1 VSKNLDHLAIPE
13 APSFLNLLDPEQ
25 LTLSATFLSP
35 SRSRAIDYAYT
46 WTSQGSTHHNPDYPD
61 FGMDDCTNFVSQA
74 LKAGGFAEQGNSDGC
89 RYEDTNTEWYVK
101 RNPSPPLWCLGD
113 FRYWEWSTSWSV
125 TDPFRSYFADQNR
138 FAEVLGWTNDV
149 STTKY
154 YLSPGDVIQLQSNDG
169 SGHWVTYHTMIVTD
183 ESESEIYVTYH
194 SNGQG
199 LDEVDKPL
207 STIPTGSS
215 QRYLLVKILYREIF
229 IPVVVSTG
237 GVGGAVMD
245 SQNAYPAPLQ
255 SPQEGEPFIGETTE
269 SAYPAP

>member
-1 VSKNLDHLAIPE
+1 
-13 APSFLNLLDPEQ
+13 
-25 LTLSATFLSP
+25 
-35 SRSRAIDYAYT
+35 
-46 WTSQGSTHHNPDYPD
+46 
-61 FGMDDCTNFVSQA
+61 
-74 LKAGGFAEQGNSDGC
+74 
-89 RYEDTNTEWYVK
+89 
-101 RNPSPPLWCLGD
+101 
-113 FRYWEWSTSWSV
+113 
-125 TDPFRSYFADQNR
+125 
-138 FAEVLGWTNDV
+138 
-149 STTKY
+149 
-154 YLSPGDVIQLQSNDG
+154 
-169 SGHWVTYHTMIVTD
+169 MIVTD

-255 SPQEGEPFIGETTE
+255 SPQEGEPFIGEITE